1 MVENVV
7 QEAECHAL
15 PHCGFRVFRILGIGN
30 VAAAGG
36 EAVVAVSKDMHLIG
50 DLPLCQQGGKLQG
63 LRGGHQMVALSGKK
77 EGRGSLVIHL
87 LQQVRQLHAQ
97 RLARDAEHSVAQQH
111 GRGTDPAH
119 GAHRGGKMPAGREA
133 YHGDLLRVDVQVA
146 CVLVQVVHGLLR
158 LGKGIG
164 IDLLHRT
171 VLGDAVPQ
179 HKGIVACVQEGQRYR
194 IGFPV

>member
-1 MVENVV
+1 M
-7 QEAECHAL
+7 
-15 PHCGFRVFRILGIGN
+15 
-30 VAAAGG
+30 
-36 EAVVAVSKDMHLIG
+36 VAVSKDMHLIG

-111 GRGTDPAH
+111 G
-119 GAHRGGKMPAGREA
+119 AHRGGKMPAGREA
-133 YHGDLLRVDVQVA
+133 CHGDLLRVDVQVA

-158 LGKGIG
+158 FGKGIG

-179 HKGIVACVQEGQRYR
+179 HKGIVACVQAGQRSR
-194 IGFPV
+194 AGISVQGSCR